1 LAGHLNWA
9 IATDVGLV
17 YWSEDSNDG
26 DFNFELT
33 RPDNAAQTTLN
44 LGAEYGLHLEFKE
57 SETIKNF
64 ASPFW
69 VNFYKGM
76 EGPSYSQRNAAIA
89 SVYGRPAVVTG
100 LIGVDGVH
108 GGYTESH
115 PVFSLAIQTNE
126 QATQGSVDASW
137 AFFLRNSG
145 GEGCCSSLKHYWYG
159 LREGNTPRNS
169 NWYFI
174 QLPSPPGATSVSVQA
189 GGTQIWAN
197 ESGLIGPVI
206 SQDSQW
212 TYLGFRLP
220 DPESGP
226 ELDGEISLHYVFP
239 SRTVPPTQ
247 SHPPTSPLKAR
258 IPRGDDWE
266 DVRKSIRNPADLKR
280 LDETI
285 RASELAAVKARPH
298 TVRLTVAAS
307 TSIPPHQPLPGP
319 GHKGVLVRTRAVPDA
334 SNIASREQLDQN
346 VRKIIPKEILP
357 VKR

>member
-1 LAGHLNWA
+1 
-9 IATDVGLV
+9 
-17 YWSEDSNDG
+17 
-26 DFNFELT
+26 
-33 RPDNAAQTTLN
+33 
-44 LGAEYGLHLEFKE
+44 
-57 SETIKNF
+57 
-64 ASPFW
+64 
-69 VNFYKGM
+69 
-76 EGPSYSQRNAAIA
+76 
-89 SVYGRPAVVTG
+89 
-100 LIGVDGVH
+100 
-108 GGYTESH
+108 
-115 PVFSLAIQTNE
+115 VFSLAIQTNE

-159 LREGNTPRNS
+159 LKEGNTPRNS

-212 TYLGFRLP
+212 TYLGFGLP